1 MVADAIDAGQSV
13 RDIGRAFRRFI
24 GLVDRR
30 RYYMVLGW
38 FSQGW
43 TVG

>member
-13 RDIGRAFRRFI
+13 RDIGRAVRRCI
-24 GLVDRR
+24 GLVNRR
-30 RYYMVLGW
+30 RHYMVLGW
-38 FSQGW
+38 FSLGW